1 MGIFVNSRSPA
12 NEEEYEALVSL
23 LPGYQGPGHHEYTGV
38 EALANSDVFTAIMM
52 IASDLAKM
60 DIHVKNENIIDRN
73 HPVNKL
79 LNRRPNP
86 LYNAYTLKLITFANA
101 MLTKHGYIEIV
112 RGTDGQPQQ
121 LFGVK
126 TSQVQLK
133 TNGRLQYELTENGK
147 KRIVAYENMID
158 YKPYTLD
165 GINGLSM
172 LDSLTPDLDM
182 QKNSKSFFTNFFKQ
196 GTQAGGLLK
205 LKNGQLSKE
214 AREKIRQEFQKVNS
228 GANNAGKV
236 LVLDETMDYD
246 KFEIDTEIL
255 KLINSSN
262 HSTAQVAKVFGIP
275 LHKFGIQVA
284 NMSLK
289 DGMQDYLQS
298 TLSRYMK
305 GILSELE
312 FKLLPY
318 SNRTL
323 DFDTETYRR
332 IDWNSYAETVSEQYK
347 DGAITLNEY
356 REKIGM
362 PPVDETY
369 ANKHRVSLNQV
380 NAEMV
385 DEYQKS
391 RMDNRLREREGGE

>member
-23 LPGYQGPGHHEYTGV
+23 LPGYQGPGHHEYAGV

-112 RGTDGQPQQ
+112 RGQDGQPQQ
-121 LFGVK
+121 LYGVK

-133 TNGRLQYELTENGK
+133 KNGRLQYELTENGQ
-147 KRIVAYENMID
+147 KRIVPYEDMID

-165 GINGLSM
+165 GVNGLSM
-172 LDSLTPDLDM
+172 LDSLAPDLDM

-205 LKNGQLSKE
+205 LKMDSCPRKHVRRSVKNLS
-214 AREKIRQEFQKVNS
+214 
-228 GANNAGKV
+228 
-236 LVLDETMDYD
+236 
-246 KFEIDTEIL
+246 
-255 KLINSSN
+255 LI
-262 HSTAQVAKVFGIP
+262 HI
-275 LHKFGIQVA
+275 
-284 NMSLK
+284 
-289 DGMQDYLQS
+289 
-298 TLSRYMK
+298 
-305 GILSELE
+305 
-312 FKLLPY
+312 
-318 SNRTL
+318 
-323 DFDTETYRR
+323 
-332 IDWNSYAETVSEQYK
+332 
-347 DGAITLNEY
+347 
-356 REKIGM
+356 
-362 PPVDETY
+362 
-369 ANKHRVSLNQV
+369 
-380 NAEMV
+380 
-385 DEYQKS
+385 
-391 RMDNRLREREGGE
+391 